1 MKYYN
6 MEIVKEKKLVSAVV
20 YLHNNE
26 DRILLFLLNIVKIL
40 DINFE
45 NFEIIIVND
54 CTLDNSIS
62 KIKSNDELK
71 KFNISIINMSV
82 RQGIEASMISGIDLS
97 MGDFVYEFDDLTI
110 DYNPSF
116 IMNSYFKII
125 KGFDIVSVAPKND
138 NAFTSRVFYKLF
150 NKFSRSKYKLRSERF
165 RILSRRAINRAY
177 SISKSI
183 PYRKA
188 LYANSGLTMDVME
201 YEINPKR
208 YPNTNAVDVF
218 RNNRALNSLIIYTN
232 LAFRISIA
240 ITLILFCFTL
250 FAGIYAS
257 VIYFSHQK
265 PIEGWTTTMLV
276 ISGSFSGLFFIAAII
291 IKYLSLIVELIHSK
305 KTYLVE
311 SVDKLQ

>member
-1 MKYYN
+1 

-20 YLHNNE
+20 YLHNDG
-26 DRILLFLLNIVKIL
+26 DRILAFLLNIVTIL
-40 DINFE
+40 EANFDS
-45 NFEIIIVND
+45 FEIIIVND
-54 CTLDNSIS
+54 CSLDNAIS
-62 KIKSNDELK
+62 KIKNNEELK
-71 KFNISIINMSV
+71 NFNISIVNMSV

-110 DYNPSF
+110 DYDQSL
-116 IMNSYFKII
+116 IMDSYFKII
-125 KGFDIVSVAPKND
+125 KGFDIVSVAPKKD
-138 NAFTSRVFYKLF
+138 NTFTSRIFYTLF
-150 NKFSRSKYKLRSERF
+150 NKFSKSKYKLRSERF

-201 YEINPKR
+201 YDLINQKK
-208 YPNTNAVDVF
+208 YSNTNKAGVF
-218 RNNRALNSLIIYTN
+218 RNNMALNSLIIYTN

-250 FAGIYAS
+250 LAGIYAS

-265 PIEGWTTTMLV
+265 PIEGWTTTMLL

-291 IKYLSLIVELIHSK
+291 IKYLSLIVELIYNK
-305 KTYLVE
+305 KTYLIE
-311 SVDKLQ
+311 SVEKV

>member
-1 MKYYN
+1 
-6 MEIVKEKKLVSAVV
+6 MERVKEKKLVSAVV
-20 YLHNNE
+20 YLHNDE
-26 DRILLFLLNIVKIL
+26 DRIQLFLLNIVKIFQT
-40 DINFE
+40 NFDS
-45 NFEIIIVND
+45 FEIVIVND
-54 CTLDNSIS
+54 CSLDNSIS
-62 KIKSNDELK
+62 KIKDNEELK
-71 KFNISIINMSV
+71 NFNISIVNMSF

-110 DYNPSF
+110 DYDQSL

-125 KGFDIVSVAPKND
+125 KGFDIVSVAPKKD
-138 NAFTSRVFYKLF
+138 NALTSRFFYTLF
-150 NKFSRSKYKLRSERF
+150 NKFSKSKYKLRSERF

-188 LYANSGLTMDVME
+188 LYANSGLTMDVIE
-201 YEINPKR
+201 YDANSKK
-208 YPNTNAVDVF
+208 YSNTNAASVF
-218 RNNRALNSLIIYTN
+218 RNNMALNSLIIYTN
-232 LAFRISIA
+232 LAFKISIV

-250 FAGIYAS
+250 FAGVYAA

-291 IKYLSLIVELIHSK
+291 IKYLSLIVELIYNK

-311 SVDKLQ
+311 SVEKV

>member
-1 MKYYN
+1 
-6 MEIVKEKKLVSAVV
+6 MEVVKEKKLVSAVI
-20 YLHNNE
+20 YLHNDE
-26 DRILLFLLNIVKIL
+26 DRIVAFLLNIVKIL
-40 DINFE
+40 EANFDS
-45 NFEIIIVND
+45 FEIVIVND
-54 CTLDNSIS
+54 CSLDNSIT
-62 KIKSNDELK
+62 KIKSNEKLRI
-71 KFNISIINMSV
+71 FNISIINMSV

-110 DYNPSF
+110 DYDQSL

-138 NAFTSRVFYKLF
+138 NAFSSRIFYTLF
-150 NKFSRSKYKLRSERF
+150 NKFSKSKYNLRSERF

-201 YEINPKR
+201 YDVKSKKHSKT
-208 YPNTNAVDVF
+208 NTLDVF
-218 RNNRALNSLIIYTN
+218 RNKMALNSLIIYTN

-257 VIYFSHQK
+257 IVYFSHQR

-276 ISGSFSGLFFIAAII
+276 ISASFSGLFFIAAII
-291 IKYLSLIVELIHSK
+291 IKYLSLIVELIHNK

-311 SVDKLQ
+311 SVEKL

>member
-1 MKYYN
+1 
-6 MEIVKEKKLVSAVV
+6 MELVKEKKLISAVI
-20 YLHNNE
+20 YLHNDE
-26 DRILLFLLNIVKIL
+26 DRILAFLLNIVKIL
-40 DINFE
+40 EANFE
-45 NFEIIIVND
+45 SFEIVIVND
-54 CTLDNSIS
+54 CSLDNSIAT
-62 KIKSNDELK
+62 IKSNEPLK
-71 KFNISIINMSV
+71 KFNISIVNMSV
-82 RQGIEASMISGIDLS
+82 RQGIEASMISGVDLS

-110 DYNPSF
+110 DYDTSF
-116 IMNSYFKII
+116 IMNSYYKII

-138 NAFTSRVFYKLF
+138 NAFSSRVFYKLF
-150 NKFSRSKYKLRSERF
+150 NNFSRSKYKLRSERF

-201 YEINPKR
+201 YELNQKKLTNN
-208 YPNTNAVDVF
+208 NTADVF
-218 RNNRALNSLIIYTN
+218 RNNVALNSLIIYTN

-305 KTYLVE
+305 TTYLVE
-311 SVDKLQ
+311 SVEKL